1 MTTTLFDLKVKTAIV
16 TSGNGGIGLGIARGL
31 AKAGADIAVVERNGA
46 KSKAAADE
54 LAARRGPRLFDHGL
68 NRLRAK
74 QKAPAMPGL
83 QVRENP

>member
-1 MTTTLFDLKVKTAIV
+1 MAE
-16 TSGNGGIGLGIARGL
+16 SGL
-31 AKAGADIAVVERNGA
+31 ASPAGLRNAGADIAVVERNEA
-46 KSKAAADE
+46 RSKATADE